1 MDGDLLGYRHDK
13 VMAKTF
19 FVPENK
25 GYEKAEKMG
34 KKVSSTVWC

>member
-1 MDGDLLGYRHDK
+1 MTGT
-13 VMAKTF
+13 KTF

-25 GYEKAEKMG
+25 GYEKAETMG